1 MTTEDVSAWDDER
14 DEASALLMPFVLC
27 ESKGGRF
34 DDEAFTA
41 GFALG
46 ALDRDLSLAAHSNM
60 NPSERYM
67 RVEYR
72 SQADLIA
79 MRHGFTLT
87 LSSEQ
92 DGWSLYQFGT
102 PDTRGERA

>member
-1 MTTEDVSAWDDER
+1 MNER
-14 DEASALLMPFVLC
+14 NQTSALLMPFVLC

-46 ALDRDLSLAAHSNM
+46 ELDRDLSLALHSNM
-60 NPSERYM
+60 NPGERYM
-67 RVEYR
+67 RIEYR
-72 SQADLIA
+72 AQADLIA

-102 PDTRGERA
+102 ADTRDEKA